1 MLATV
6 LGDISKLCRR
16 GTADQGVL
24 MYCLSHTARTTLQA
38 DTRSYISMPASAI
51 ANDAAVMAT
60 AASAPPDSKIR
71 QYTSTFA
78 LGNVCRCTAASKA
91 ACTVAEMSLSS
102 ALWGGDSQP
111 VSHAKC
117 VHISCSCM

>member
-1 MLATV
+1 MLVTV
-6 LGDISKLCRR
+6 LEDISWFCNR
-16 GTADQGVL
+16 GTAEQGVV
-24 MYCLSHTARTTLQA
+24 MYCLGHTARTTLQA

-60 AASAPPDSKIR
+60 AASAPPDSRIR

-91 ACTVAEMSLSS
+91 VCTVAEVSLSS
-102 ALWGGDSQP
+102 AL
-111 VSHAKC
+111 
-117 VHISCSCM
+117 